1 MPKISVH
8 RMLEVVGEFDQS
20 GGASL
25 GLVAW
30 ELSVEEEQVL
40 EAWEQA
46 QADGLLKPA
55 GEDPLDSEQRWRL
68 TVGGWAALRAE
79 QHDGG

>member
-1 MPKISVH
+1 
-8 RMLEVVGEFDQS
+8 MLEVVGEFDQS

-40 EAWEQA
+40 EAWKQGQA
-46 QADGLLKPA
+46 EGLLKPA
-55 GEDPLDSEQRWRL
+55 GEDPLDGEQLCRL
-68 TVGGWAALRAE
+68 SVGGWAALQAE
-79 QHDGG
+79 QDEGA